1 MGWLGIIKLCLSL
14 ASGLVNYLREQKL
27 LDAGAKAEIGR
38 QVVEITR
45 RAGVADQ
52 VRAEIANMSDAD
64 LDAELRG
71 DS

>member
-1 MGWLGIIKLCLSL
+1 MGWLGLLKLFLSL
-14 ASGLVNYLREQKL
+14 ASTLANYLREKKL

-38 QVVEITR
+38 QLVEVTR

-52 VRAEIANMSDAD
+52 VRAEIANMSDSD

-71 DS
+71 DT